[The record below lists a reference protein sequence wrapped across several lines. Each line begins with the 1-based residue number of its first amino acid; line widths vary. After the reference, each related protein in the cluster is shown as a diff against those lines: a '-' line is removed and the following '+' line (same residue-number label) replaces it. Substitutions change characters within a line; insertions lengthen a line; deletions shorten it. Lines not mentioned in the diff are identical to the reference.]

1 MKDGS
6 ASVSQSTKRG
16 LEWEHTY
23 CMMVYC
29 TILYKVAKTLRE
41 IFHYTQNIMEEDVYH
56 NHVNMNQKEDG
67 DLCWGC
73 THSIKITLLSTFIY
87 RETRHSNQ
95 NAIYLE
101 NKVQVKRISIIVFPV
116 SIKWKFTDW
125 KITWIFKCVCA
136 LVDESLWQFMALSIF
151 SSRQMYTSHQDII
164 GFKSSPVDKAFYF

>member
-6 ASVSQSTKRG
+6 APVSQSTKRG
-16 LEWEHTY
+16 LKWEHTY

-95 NAIYLE
+95 DAIYLE
-101 NKVQVKRISIIVFPV
+101 NKVQVKRISHHCV
-116 SIKWKFTDW
+116 SCFYQVKVYWLENHMNIQV
-125 KITWIFKCVCA
+125 CVCFSWWI
-136 LVDESLWQFMALSIF
+136 SLTVYGAEYIQL
-151 SSRQMYTSHQDII
+151 
-164 GFKSSPVDKAFYF
+164 